1 MKYQLAHSGTH
12 VDLEFSPD
20 ALRRRY
26 REENIKRAG
35 TTSPKR
41 THALDNNDPWST
53 PTPREPFDR
62 EVDILVIGAGFAGLT
77 LGAKLQ
83 QAGLEDFLIV
93 DQAGDFGGT
102 WYWNRYPRAQC
113 DVEAYVYYPLLEETG
128 YVPSS
133 RFPMAH
139 ETFDY
144 CQHMARF
151 FGLYDRAVF
160 HTGATRAVW
169 DDAAQVWSV
178 STNRGDTIRARVVI
192 RSNGGFGAPAT
203 PAIEGIETFPGK
215 IFHSSRWDYGYTGG
229 SPEDP
234 TLSKLADKVVAVVG
248 SGASAVQIIPAVA
261 GQARHTYAI
270 QRTPGPAIGDRDTT
284 PTDPAWWSA
293 LPKGWQQAR
302 MQNFDANTSG
312 LLQDEDIVNDHFTGY
327 VKRLVT
333 ACDIVPDLAQVDPA
347 DRPEVFE
354 LQDMALMEDIR
365 AAIDATVTDPIT
377 AEKLKPFYK
386 HRCKRVTYDDGY
398 FAAFNRADVT
408 LIDAPVNGLEK
419 IEGNRLHAGGEV
431 FEADCII
438 FATGYDTT
446 RDPFSRT
453 GLDVIAADGETLSEH
468 HGQGLR
474 TLHGALTDNFPNM
487 FQIGTSQ
494 IALSH
499 SNTSGILTQAEHIVD
514 IICETRRR
522 GATSVVPTAE
532 ATAAWAAQVKEK
544 GAPLRA
550 AFAQCVPGYY
560 SGYEHGDGAFTSQ
573 IYGESIVAFRQ
584 LLEQWRASGYE
595 GLAFRR

>member
-1 MKYQLAHSGTH
+1 MKYQLAHSGTQ

-26 REENIKRAG
+26 REENLKRAG

-41 THALDNNDPWST
+41 THALEDNDPWST

-77 LGAKLQ
+77 LGAKLHK
-83 QAGLEDFLIV
+83 AGLEDFLIV

-169 DDAAQVWSV
+169 DDADQVWTV
-178 STNRGDTIRARVVI
+178 ATNRGDTIRARVVI
-192 RSNGGFGAPAT
+192 RSNGGFGAPVT

-229 SPEDP
+229 SPQDP
-234 TLSKLADKVVAVVG
+234 TLTKLADKVVAVVG

-312 LLQDEDIVNDHFTGY
+312 LLQDEDMVNDHFTGY
-327 VKRLVT
+327 VKRLAT

-365 AAIDATVTDPIT
+365 AVIDATVTDPTT
-377 AEKLKPFYK
+377 AEKLKPWYK

-398 FAAFNRADVT
+398 FAAFNRKDVT
-408 LIDAPVNGLEK
+408 LIDAPVGGLER
-419 IEGNRLHAGGEV
+419 IEGNRLHAGGKV
-431 FEADCII
+431 IEADCII
-438 FATGYDTT
+438 LATGYDTT
-446 RDPFSRT
+446 RDPLSRT
-453 GLDVIAADGETLSEH
+453 GLEVIAADGETLSAH
-468 HGQGLR
+468 HEQGLR

-499 SNTSGILTQAEHIVD
+499 SNTSGIVTQAEHIVD

-532 ATAAWAAQVKEK
+532 ATADWAAQVKEK

-584 LLEQWRASGYE
+584 LLEEWRASGYE

>member
-1 MKYQLAHSGTH
+1 M
-12 VDLEFSPD
+12 
-20 ALRRRY
+20 
-26 REENIKRAG
+26 
-35 TTSPKR
+35 
-41 THALDNNDPWST
+41 
-53 PTPREPFDR
+53 
-62 EVDILVIGAGFAGLT
+62 
-77 LGAKLQ
+77 
-83 QAGLEDFLIV
+83 
-93 DQAGDFGGT
+93 
-102 WYWNRYPRAQC
+102 
-113 DVEAYVYYPLLEETG
+113 
-128 YVPSS
+128 
-133 RFPMAH
+133 
-139 ETFDY
+139 
-144 CQHMARF
+144 
-151 FGLYDRAVF
+151 
-160 HTGATRAVW
+160 
-169 DDAAQVWSV
+169 
-178 STNRGDTIRARVVI
+178 
-192 RSNGGFGAPAT
+192 
-203 PAIEGIETFPGK
+203 
-215 IFHSSRWDYGYTGG
+215 
-229 SPEDP
+229 
-234 TLSKLADKVVAVVG
+234 
-248 SGASAVQIIPAVA
+248 
-261 GQARHTYAI
+261 
-270 QRTPGPAIGDRDTT
+270 
-284 PTDPAWWSA
+284 
-293 LPKGWQQAR
+293 
-302 MQNFDANTSG
+302 
-312 LLQDEDIVNDHFTGY
+312 
-327 VKRLVT
+327 
-333 ACDIVPDLAQVDPA
+333 PDLAQVDPA

-354 LQDMALMEDIR
+354 LQDMALMENIR
-365 AAIDATVTDPIT
+365 AAIDATVTDPAT

-453 GLDVIAADGETLSEH
+453 GLDVIAADGETLSAH
-468 HGQGLR
+468 HEQGLR